1 MAAEATKAATKQA
14 LINGGLQVAGSATQM
29 VGQKFTQKDSQVQ
42 DKKQRMFVSY
52 QEKKR
57 RKAQMSKAQK
67 SSKIGFNTKGS
78 YA

>member
-1 MAAEATKAATKQA
+1 
-14 LINGGLQVAGSATQM
+14 M